1 MKKNQCHIQAF
12 TTVVPETGGSGPFVD
27 YGITMLD
34 YYAAASLQGIRS
46 DPSRDLDLKQA
57 ASLTYDDAR
66 AMMAEREL

>member
-1 MKKNQCHIQAF
+1 
-12 TTVVPETGGSGPFVD
+12 
-27 YGITMLD
+27 MLD